1 MLQLRSLSRGKRL
14 PLSASVLALA
24 FITVAA
30 PAADLPDAK
39 DHPLLKRFG
48 GSEIV
53 GYDMKSFDR
62 YELQTSTFKGYN
74 FSRKARTYA
83 APPLSPEGA
92 VTRIWYE
99 AAGTTSALE
108 LVRNYQ
114 GELKIQKFEILYDSS
129 QDPAATKW
137 VGYFNN
143 FSEKEIRTNRSHYIF
158 YAARD
163 SSTLVCSAKLGR
175 PEGDVY
181 VQLTAVQWDKANPTY
196 KARQGAYIAV
206 DIVEEKAMAQNM
218 VVVSAGEMAK
228 AIGATGRVALY
239 GILFDFNRA
248 DLKPESKPALDEIAE
263 LLKGDPGLK
272 LYVVGHTDDVGGLES
287 NLSLSKKRADAVV
300 AALSREYG
308 VAASRL
314 SAHGLA
320 FLAPVAVNTTDE
332 GRAKNRRV
340 ELVPQAR

>member
-1 MLQLRSLSRGKRL
+1 
-14 PLSASVLALA
+14 
-24 FITVAA
+24 
-30 PAADLPDAK
+30 
-39 DHPLLKRFG
+39 
-48 GSEIV
+48 
-53 GYDMKSFDR
+53 
-62 YELQTSTFKGYN
+62 
-74 FSRKARTYA
+74 
-83 APPLSPEGA
+83 
-92 VTRIWYE
+92 
-99 AAGTTSALE
+99 
-108 LVRNYQ
+108 
-114 GELKIQKFEILYDSS
+114 
-129 QDPAATKW
+129 
-137 VGYFNN
+137 
-143 FSEKEIRTNRSHYIF
+143 
-158 YAARD
+158 
-163 SSTLVCSAKLGR
+163 
-175 PEGDVY
+175 
-181 VQLTAVQWDKANPTY
+181 
-196 KARQGAYIAV
+196 V

>member
-53 GYDMKSFDR
+53 GYDVKRFDR
-62 YELQTSTFKGYN
+62 SEVQTSTYKGYS
-74 FSRKARTYA
+74 FAKKSREYA
-83 APPLSPEGA
+83 KPPLAVEGT

-99 AAGTTSALE
+99 AAGQASAVE
-108 LVRNYQ
+108 LLRNYRN
-114 GELKIQKFEILYDSS
+114 ELLAQKFQVLYDSG
-129 QDPAATKW
+129 QDPAATRW
-137 VGYFNN
+137 IGYFNDLGP
-143 FSEKEIRTNRSHYIF
+143 KTIRTSRSHYVF

-163 SSTLVCSAKLGR
+163 SAILVCSAVLKR

-181 VQLTAVQWDKANPTY
+181 AQLTAVQWDKDHPTY

-206 DIVEEKAMAQNM
+206 EIVEEKAMTQNM

-228 AIGATGRVALY
+228 AIGASGRVALY
-239 GILFDFNRA
+239 GILFDFNKA
-248 DLKPESKPALDEIAE
+248 DIKPESRPALAEIAG
-263 LLKGDPGLK
+263 LLKSDPALK
-272 LYVVGHTDDVGGLES
+272 LHVVGHTDNIGGLES

-300 AALSREYG
+300 QALARDFG
-308 VAASRL
+308 VAPARL
-314 SAHGLA
+314 QAHGLA
-320 FLAPVAVNTTDE
+320 FLAPVAVNTSEE
-332 GRAKNRRV
+332 GRARNRRV
-340 ELVPQAR
+340 ELVPQ